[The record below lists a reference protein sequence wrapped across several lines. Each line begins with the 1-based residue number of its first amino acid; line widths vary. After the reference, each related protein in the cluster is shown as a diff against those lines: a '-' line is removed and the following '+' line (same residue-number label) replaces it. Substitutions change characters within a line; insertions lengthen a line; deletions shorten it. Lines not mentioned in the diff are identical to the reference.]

1 VIEVEDNAGNYCESQ
16 DSQGLGMHLVDRR
29 IKSVYGNEY
38 GLTIDCDPQ
47 KKTLV
52 QVRLPLV
59 KDLTDDEKKVITDIM
74 RTYTL
79 ENDLK
84 REVS

>member
-1 VIEVEDNAGNYCESQ
+1 MDKEE
-16 DSQGLGMHLVDRR
+16 L
-29 IKSVYGNEY
+29 
-38 GLTIDCDPQ
+38 Q
-47 KKTLV
+47 KVNNFFNKK
-52 QVRLPLV
+52 V